1 MLIYQVL
8 LMSTKYVCLDRAV
21 TGTSG
26 RPTPKARTRIETSLH
41 TLTKQ
46 LQRFEFASQSTFQM
60 NELENLA
67 YLPLNLTW
75 HIFKAMET
83 S

>member
-1 MLIYQVL
+1 MTIN
-8 LMSTKYVCLDRAV
+8 
-21 TGTSG
+21 GG
-26 RPTPKARTRIETSLH
+26 W
-41 TLTKQ
+41 